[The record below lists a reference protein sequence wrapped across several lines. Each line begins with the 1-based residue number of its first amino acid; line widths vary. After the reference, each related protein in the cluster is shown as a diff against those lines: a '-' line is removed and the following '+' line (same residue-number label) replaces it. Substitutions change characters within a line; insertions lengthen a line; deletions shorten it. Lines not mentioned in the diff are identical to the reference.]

1 MNHQKTYAMKKIY
14 IFTLTIL
21 SYSLNNA
28 QADWL
33 SFRGNYGNGII
44 EGQLSP
50 EISKKSKSSW
60 RVKLPGRGLSSP
72 LVTNGNVFLT
82 ASSGPN
88 QETLHIL
95 AFSATNGQ
103 LIWERKFKAT
113 GRTICHEKT
122 SVAAPTMV
130 SNGKL
135 IVAQFSSNDIF
146 CLDLEGNLKWL
157 RGLTYDY
164 PNAANGLG
172 MSSSPIIANG
182 VVITQVENDAESF
195 TAGLSLLNGNTIWKK
210 DRPRG
215 ANWTSPTI
223 LKQGK
228 KIKVVLQSMKG
239 VTLIEPESGKDYWS
253 YNEGASTIPSS
264 TVSGKIIL
272 VPSNGLTAL
281 KGLVKSKSH
290 TQLWRDNK
298 LSPGTGSPTISGE
311 NLYVINKANV
321 LTAAKVETGEILWR
335 MRIKGPISSS
345 PIATE
350 SHLFVFSEEGLG
362 QVVKLGKEEGEI
374 VNSIDLEDTIL
385 CTPSVYENAIF
396 IRSDRA
402 LWKLAGK

>member
-1 MNHQKTYAMKKIY
+1 MKKIY

-281 KGLVKSKSH
+281 KGLAKSKSH